1 MANLLIILQCAINKK
16 NIYSS
21 FFYIVIYCPSTI
33 FQWPFQ
39 VLSQWKFIM
48 VFQIFKIS
56 ASHLDARSLVHHW
69 SRKSSAVTRDSR
81 KYNYILIR
89 FDINYSQIVFPPGC
103 EKLSLEIGKNY
114 YDFAETKTLQFNS
127 FNTKAS
133 FTMKLYRY
141 NVNEKSFPIN
151 YLMRGISVYKKW

>member
-1 MANLLIILQCAINKK
+1 MTLSSLITVK
-16 NIYSS
+16 IY
-21 FFYIVIYCPSTI
+21 
-33 FQWPFQ
+33 
-39 VLSQWKFIM
+39 M

-56 ASHLDARSLVHHW
+56 ASHLDARSLVHHS

-103 EKLSLEIGKNY
+103 KKLSLETGGKNY
-114 YDFAETKTLQFNS
+114 YDFAKTKTLKFNS

-133 FTMKLYRY
+133 FTMKFYRY
-141 NVNEKSFPIN
+141 NVNEKCFPIN
-151 YLMRGISVYKKW
+151 YLMRGISVYKK

>member
-1 MANLLIILQCAINKK
+1 M
-16 NIYSS
+16 
-21 FFYIVIYCPSTI
+21 
-33 FQWPFQ
+33 
-39 VLSQWKFIM
+39 VL
-48 VFQIFKIS
+48 QIFKIS
-56 ASHLDARSLVHHW
+56 ASHLDARSLVHHS
-69 SRKSSAVTRDSR
+69 SRKLSAVTRDSR

-103 EKLSLEIGKNY
+103 EKLSVETGGKNY

-141 NVNEKSFPIN
+141 NVNDAFQLTTSCVVSSYIKNDKGNMTKI
-151 YLMRGISVYKKW
+151 K